1 MSPGLIQFIFGVV
14 NLSAILTCYCLL
26 STSNKFFFIDTGVQY
41 HNVCVVMYD
50 FVTYTFFPCFLLRP
64 FSGSPGSLFN

>member
-1 MSPGLIQFIFGVV
+1 M
-14 NLSAILTCYCLL
+14 LL
-26 STSNKFFFIDTGVQY
+26 FVKYEEQVLFIDTRVQY

-50 FVTYTFFPCFLLRP
+50 FVTYIFLCGFLLRL